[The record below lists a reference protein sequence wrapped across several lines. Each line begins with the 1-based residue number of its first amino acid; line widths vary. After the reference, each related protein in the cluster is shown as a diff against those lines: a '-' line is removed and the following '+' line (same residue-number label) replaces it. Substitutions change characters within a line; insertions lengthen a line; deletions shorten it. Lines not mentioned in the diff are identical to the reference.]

1 VCGDYDAYRD
11 GDETVNATEPIVTAE
26 CGLEVAP
33 TCLTYAEG
41 VEDWDADICVVVAE
55 TATNT
60 TCSCRAA
67 PTADYASSSSGN
79 AYLNYYKEAFSDPN
93 PMSLAEGATTLNTFF
108 GVIGGFW
115 FLCGLVGV
123 WLDRRDA
130 RRAAEAPED
139 GDDGV
144 PALPGL
150 DHTSMLTAALPKQL
164 RKSRQLQNRLIGA
177 PKATTWTKLRE
188 WAKLCAKEHEWLAA
202 VFVVSRRFF
211 FVPAVSRVARV
222 GLRAGR
228 AALDPVLPQLCG
240 HDHHPLRRRR
250 RPLVL
255 VPRGDVRDGGF

>member
-1 VCGDYDAYRD
+1 MRALVCGDYDAYRD

-33 TCLTYAEG
+33 TCPFPAFFFSLSRRRPTTFRAGLTYAEG

-164 RKSRQLQNRLIGA
+164 QKSRQLQNRLIGA

-211 FVPAVSRVARV
+211 FCQRCHASRA
-222 GLRAGR
+222 
-228 AALDPVLPQLCG
+228 
-240 HDHHPLRRRR
+240 
-250 RPLVL
+250 
-255 VPRGDVRDGGF
+255 